1 MYWSKWGMDSCIL
14 RAGMDG
20 KNNTVLVSKD
30 LELPNSLSID
40 YANERLYWIDAKAKV
55 IESVRLDGTDRKVY
69 FTFLHRT
76 LEQCSSEGR

>member
-14 RAGMDG
+14 KAGMDG

-40 YANERLYWIDAKAKV
+40 YANERLYWIDAKVKI

-69 FTFLHRT
+69 FTFLRRT
-76 LEQCSSEGR
+76 LEQCSSEDR